1 MLENMVNPD
10 KVTPDKTIPLTLLRN
25 CRGVAFIRLY
35 KAGLFFMGG
44 NLGGGCVICKIDDP
58 STPLGYRWSAPVA
71 VQCGGLGGGFVFGGE
86 QIDSVILLNT
96 SSAIRAFTGKGQ
108 ITFGGNVSLAVGPVG
123 KDIGAQVGVS
133 DNKELV
139 AAYSYSQAKG
149 AYIGGTLEGAF
160 LVIRDEE
167 NKRFYGNLNAT
178 AENLLKGTVLAP
190 PSAQALANELNLV
203 MTKQGAYSKIST
215 SSSRDMNLAQSGR
228 DLIRQGMSGDNLVTP
243 ALPNDWESALSPDG
257 KVYYYN
263 VKTNQT
269 SWERPSPAALAP
281 TPPPAV
287 APQAPI
293 AQPLPAAQKPVVP
306 ANRPVVPGSRP
317 PVAVARPPTVPTKLA
332 LYDYAATQADELSF
346 KQNDRVEILGQVDA
360 NWAQGRLN
368 GKTGLV
374 PLTYLQ

>member
-1 MLENMVNPD
+1 MLESMVKPGMVSQD
-10 KVTPDKTIPLTLLRN
+10 KAIPLTLLRS
-25 CRGVAFIRLY
+25 CQGVAFIRLY
-35 KAGLFFMGG
+35 KAGMFFLGG
-44 NLGGGCVICKIDDP
+44 NLGGGCVICKIEDP
-58 STPLGYRWSAPVA
+58 SAPLGYRWSAPVA

-86 QIDSVILLNT
+86 QIDSVIILNT

-139 AAYSYSQAKG
+139 AAYSYSQARG

-178 AENLLKGTVLAP
+178 AENLIKGTVSAP
-190 PSAQALANELNLV
+190 PSAQALANELNLI
-203 MTKQGAYSKIST
+203 MTKQGVYSKIQT

-228 DLIRQGMSGDNLVTP
+228 ELIKQGMSGNNLVTP
-243 ALPNDWESALSPDG
+243 ALPEDWESALSPDG

-269 SWERPSPAALAP
+269 SWDRPVATPQ
-281 TPPPAV
+281 PPPPV
-287 APQAPI
+287 IPQAP
-293 AQPLPAAQKPVVP
+293 PAPAAVAQKPVVP
-306 ANRPVVPGSRP
+306 ANRPVVPASRP
-317 PVAVARPPTVPTKLA
+317 AAAKPIAVPTKLA
-332 LYDYAATQADELSF
+332 MYDYTANQADELSF
-346 KQNDRVEILGQVDA
+346 KQNDCVEILGQVDS
-360 NWAQGRLN
+360 NWAQGRLH